1 MKVNE
6 QVSPYKISLNP
17 HSNIL
22 YQQEQKLITHFLSH
36 TVKRV
41 INSCA
46 VLPLK
51 EASMHCR

>member
-17 HSNIL
+17 HSYLL

-36 TVKRV
+36 TVKGV
-41 INSCA
+41 INS
-46 VLPLK
+46 LRSFTF
-51 EASMHCR
+51 ERG